1 MTGVRALFAGRRQ
14 KLQCARVARGRRF
27 TREPVVNQ
35 LLERLDAFGLCGE
48 RRLLV
53 HLLRD
58 AQYVGGIKLTVKV
71 SMNQQHGVIVRL

>member
-1 MTGVRALFAGRRQ
+1 MTDDRGFAGRRQ
-14 KLQCARVARGRRF
+14 PTLQCARVARVACLEG
-27 TREPVVNQ
+27 EAVVNQ
-35 LLERLDAFGLCGE
+35 LLERLDALGLRGE

-58 AQYVGGIKLTVKV
+58 AQCVGGIKLTVKV